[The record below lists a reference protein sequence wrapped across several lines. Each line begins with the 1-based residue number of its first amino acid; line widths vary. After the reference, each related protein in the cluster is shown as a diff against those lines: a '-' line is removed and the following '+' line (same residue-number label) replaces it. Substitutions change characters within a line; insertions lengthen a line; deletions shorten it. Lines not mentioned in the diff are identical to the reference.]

1 MLPKLAARG
10 TAAGKSMK
18 IITRGRGASVLKH
31 LRLLLLACSLLVTA
45 NAAADEFV
53 FKDIRGNVQR
63 LSDYKGKWVLV
74 NFWATWCPP
83 CLEEIPD
90 LVEMHNAR
98 KASDFV
104 VIGVAMSSSMDS
116 VNSYVKQLAISYPIV
131 FGNDRI
137 AAQIGRIDALPTSY
151 LYDPSGKLVS
161 YQSGMV
167 TRDAIE
173 AYIRSKSGKP
183 Q

>member
-1 MLPKLAARG
+1 MQL
-10 TAAGKSMK
+10 M
-18 IITRGRGASVLKH
+18 
-31 LRLLLLACSLLVTA
+31 RLLLAACLLLATV
-45 NAAADEFV
+45 NVAASEFV
-53 FKDIRGNVQR
+53 FRDMQGSAQR
-63 LSDYKGKWVLV
+63 LSDYKGKWVLL

-98 KASDFV
+98 KDKDFV
-104 VIGVAMSSSMDS
+104 VIGIAMSSSSDS
-116 VNSYVKQLAISYPIV
+116 VIAFTRQMEISYPIV
-131 FGNDRI
+131 LGNDRI
-137 AAQIGRIDALPTSY
+137 AAQIGRVDALPTSY
-151 LYDPSGKLVS
+151 LYDPTGKLVS

-173 AYIRSKSGKP
+173 SYIRSKAK

>member
-1 MLPKLAARG
+1 
-10 TAAGKSMK
+10 MK
-18 IITRGRGASVLKH
+18 H
-31 LRLLLLACSLLVTA
+31 FRLLLLACLLLVTV
-45 NAAADEFV
+45 NVAADEFV
-53 FKDIRGNVQR
+53 FKDMQGNVQR

-98 KASDFV
+98 KASDFA
-104 VIGVAMSSSMDS
+104 VIGVAMSSSRES
-116 VNSYVKQLAISYPIV
+116 VNSYAKQLEISYPV
-131 FGNDRI
+131 VLGNDKI
-137 AAQIGRIDALPTSY
+137 AAQIGRIDALPTSF
-151 LYDPSGKLVS
+151 LYDPTGKLVS

-167 TRDAIE
+167 TREAIE
-173 AYIRSKSGKP
+173 AYIRSKSIKP

>member
-1 MLPKLAARG
+1 MQR
-10 TAAGKSMK
+10 S
-18 IITRGRGASVLKH
+18 
-31 LRLLLLACSLLVTA
+31 RLLLLACLLLSAVNVAA
-45 NAAADEFV
+45 NEFV
-53 FKDIRGNVQR
+53 FRDMQGSVLR

-104 VIGVAMSSSMDS
+104 VIGVAMSSSRDS
-116 VNSYVKQLAISYPIV
+116 VNSFAQQMEISYPIV
-131 FGNDRI
+131 LGDDKI
-137 AAQIGRIDALPTSY
+137 AAQIGRINALPTSY
-151 LYDPSGKLVS
+151 LYDPTGKLVS

-173 AYIRSKSGKP
+173 AYIRSKAGKL
-183 Q
+183 

>member
-1 MLPKLAARG
+1 MKNTIHALFLAG
-10 TAAGKSMK
+10 
-18 IITRGRGASVLKH
+18 
-31 LRLLLLACSLLVTA
+31 LLLITANVTA
-45 NAAADEFV
+45 NEFV
-53 FKDIRGNVQR
+53 FRDMQGHEQR
-63 LSDYKGKWVLV
+63 LSEYKGKWVLL

-98 KASDFV
+98 NATDFV
-104 VIGVAMSSSMDS
+104 VIGVAMSSSRGS
-116 VNSYVKQLAISYPIV
+116 VISFVKQLEISYPIV
-131 FGNDRI
+131 LGDDKA

-167 TRDAIE
+167 TREAIE
-173 AYIRSKSGKP
+173 SYIRSKTRR
-183 Q
+183 